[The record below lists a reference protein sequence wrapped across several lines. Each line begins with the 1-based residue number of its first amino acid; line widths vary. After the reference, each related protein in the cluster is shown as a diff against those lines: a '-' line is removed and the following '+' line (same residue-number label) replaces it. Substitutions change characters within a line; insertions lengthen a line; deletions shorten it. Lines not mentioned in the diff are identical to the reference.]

1 MDLCTVATTVTV
13 TVTVTSEYLHI
24 HWEFCMQTALLVIPY
39 IMYTVYTGFELFD
52 NFEFLVRQ
60 KWTGGGGGGR
70 GEENMCEIYGDSRI
84 R

>member
-1 MDLCTVATTVTV
+1 
-13 TVTVTSEYLHI
+13 
-24 HWEFCMQTALLVIPY
+24 MQTALLVIPY